1 MGRPKGS
8 KNKSSEQL
16 TQTASTSS
24 TSTEPELAWGAKVSQ
39 DYQIATYDN
48 KSITYRGE
56 IKGFD
61 YDKILRDKQKYIYDL
76 FALSDYFVDKDQIY
90 RGIVKNVYVPFSLS
104 SGWKLTGSNEKTKTK
119 YYEHYKSI
127 GFGDIARS
135 IFLQF
140 YKYENVYTYLKTD
153 GSLITLPVHKIRV
166 SDVCANGESVLE
178 FNIKELNKRTFNI
191 GKTKKDFLDDLLKKY
206 DGYPDEV
213 KEAIKSGDS
222 DWVQLDPDR
231 TFCLTGLKEDWVKYG
246 VPMVSACL
254 EPFSKKALI
263 SNYENAQLSLG
274 MRGFLHVMV
283 GDKDSNIKID
293 KNILDANVEVF
304 KSALSGFPLAV
315 TNYMV
320 QSAWRSI
327 DTKQLFEKDM
337 YRSVNSDI
345 LAAGGISAVVVAG
358 DSSGNTSFASSQVS
372 VQTAAS
378 RIKQCTDNFAEMM
391 NKINIKLAGILGVT
405 ATKIPEFKFNEID
418 LTKDGKFRETCFK
431 LWQQGVLSTRSLHE
445 EFSIDHDQE
454 LERKKKENEDGYTE
468 IFTLPPSFNNQSGNP
483 DDSKSGAPT
492 LPDDKRTSDP
502 SKSASGKAPKPS
514 TK

>member
-1 MGRPKGS
+1 MPRGRPRKDKTVNVQS
-8 KNKSSEQL
+8 DVNKQNIE
-16 TQTASTSS
+16 
-24 TSTEPELAWGAKVSQ
+24 TEIAWGAKVQ
-39 DYQIATYDN
+39 DKSQIATYDN

-56 IKGFD
+56 IRGFD

-76 FALSDYFVDKDQIY
+76 YALSDYFVDKDQIY
-90 RGIVKNVYVPFSLS
+90 RGIIKNVYVPFSLS

-119 YYEHYKSI
+119 YTDHYKSI

-140 YKYENVYTYLKTD
+140 YKYENVYVYLKSD
-153 GSLITLPVHKIRV
+153 GSLITLPVHKIQV
-166 SDVCANGESVLE
+166 SDLCVNGEPVINLNVMELKNVSSMSGTV
-178 FNIKELNKRTFNI
+178 KEKYIDTV
-191 GKTKKDFLDDLLKKY
+191 LKKY
-206 DGYPDEV
+206 DGYPEEI
-213 KEAIKSGDS
+213 KEAIKSGNS
-222 DWVQLDPDR
+222 QWVQLDPER
-231 TFCLTGLKEDWVKYG
+231 TFNLSGLKEDWIKYA

-293 KNILDANVEVF
+293 KTILDANVEVF
-304 KSALSGFPLAV
+304 KQALSGFPLAV

-320 QSAWRSI
+320 KSEWKST
-327 DTKQLFEKDM
+327 DTKSLFEKDK
-337 YRSVNSDI
+337 YSNVNSDI

-378 RIKQCTDNFAEMM
+378 RIKQCTDNFSEMM
-391 NKINIKLAGILGVT
+391 NKINLKLAEILGVT
-405 ATKIPEFKFNEID
+405 SSKIPEFKFNEID
-418 LTKDGKFRETCFK
+418 LTKDGKFRDACFK
-431 LWQQGVLSTRSLHE
+431 LWQQGVLSTRTLHE
-445 EFSIDHDQE
+445 EYSIDHDQE

-468 IFTLPPSFNNQSGNP
+468 IFTLPPSFNNQNGNP
-483 DDSKSGAPT
+483 EDSKPGAKTKPVSQSKQ
-492 LPDDKRTSDP
+492 DKNNSQN
-502 SKSASGKAPKPS
+502 APKPS
-514 TK
+514 TT